1 MFAASFISYRVRTSP
16 TGYEVRRRDSDF
28 AFLRKVIVRQFP
40 NISVAPC
47 SGNPPLKNIPKLIEK
62 RERYYTRFMQA
73 LARSEE
79 IKSSQFLLDFLYEV
93 DVKNWAKIMKDAN
106 DIIKAPRTL
115 QEYMT
120 VNGQAKV

>member
-1 MFAASFISYRVRTSP
+1 
-16 TGYEVRRRDSDF
+16 
-28 AFLRKVIVRQFP
+28 
-40 NISVAPC
+40 
-47 SGNPPLKNIPKLIEK
+47 
-62 RERYYTRFMQA
+62 MQA

-79 IKSSQFLLDFLYEV
+79 IKSSQFILDFLYEV